1 MTGNPILVLAVAL
14 FVVSWL
20 LERILVHLAAK
31 RKRSITYTRPADAR
45 PTSAL
50 PSRADRGGLATPSQ
64 AASSSADT
72 DSGRQSPSDEHGQ
85 DRRA

>member
-20 LERILVHLAAK
+20 LERILVHLAAR
-31 RKRSITYTRPADAR
+31 RKRPAMYTRPAGAR

-50 PSRADRGGLATPSQ
+50 SPRADRGGSATPSQ
-64 AASSSADT
+64 AASFSADT
-72 DSGRQSPSDEHGQ
+72 DGGRQSPSGEHGQ